1 MGIKVIDIMNKEDI
15 KNRIAFLRRVL
26 NDQNHSYYVLNN
38 PVMSDFQFDTFL
50 SELTKLEND
59 NPELKDDNSPTV
71 RVGSD
76 IVKQFVQIEHINQ
89 MYSLSNTY
97 SIDDIKDFE
106 NRVTKSI
113 EQSPEFVCEL
123 KFDGTAISL
132 IYENGKLLRAVTRGD
147 GVVGD
152 DVTANVRTIRSI
164 PLEVYDKSAQDLFE
178 VRGEI
183 FMPHKSFERLNIERE
198 GSGESPFANP
208 RNAAAGTL
216 KTQDSSVV
224 AHRELDFFP
233 YSFISNFSDIKNHFE
248 SLTYLKQL
256 GFKTSEHSVLC
267 KSVEDIDE
275 FITKWDKKRKSL
287 PYDTDG
293 IVIKINDYKNQ
304 LDLGYTAK
312 APRWA
317 VAYKFKAEQVKSVLL
332 SVDFQVGR
340 TGAITPVANLEPVKL
355 AGTIVKR
362 ASLHNLDQISLLDIR
377 LYDTVLVEKGGEV
390 IPKIVGVDITQ
401 RDIFSQP
408 FEFITTCPACGAALV
423 KPEGEAKHFCQNSAG
438 CPPQIIGR
446 IIHFVSRK
454 AMNIDSLGDE
464 TIEMLNNEGLI
475 INYSDLFSLSVEDLV
490 PLNRLGQKSAENIVY
505 GIEKSKQNDFERV
518 FFALGIRYV
527 GEVTAKKITKYFG
540 NIDSV
545 ISASSQE
552 LLEVEEVGE
561 VIANSI
567 IDFFSQESNV
577 EIINKLKQS
586 GVNFVQREKVMLS
599 ELLAGKNIIV
609 SGKFSKYTRDEIK
622 NMIEL
627 HGGKNLSSVSSNC
640 DYLIAGDKIGPA
652 KLSKAEKLGV
662 VIISEDEFEKMIN
675 G

>member
-1 MGIKVIDIMNKEDI
+1 M
-15 KNRIAFLRRVL
+15 
-26 NDQNHSYYVLNN
+26 
-38 PVMSDFQFDTFL
+38 
-50 SELTKLEND
+50 
-59 NPELKDDNSPTV
+59 
-71 RVGSD
+71 
-76 IVKQFVQIEHINQ
+76 
-89 MYSLSNTY
+89 
-97 SIDDIKDFE
+97 
-106 NRVTKSI
+106 
-113 EQSPEFVCEL
+113 
-123 KFDGTAISL
+123 
-132 IYENGKLLRAVTRGD
+132 
-147 GVVGD
+147 
-152 DVTANVRTIRSI
+152 
-164 PLEVYDKSAQDLFE
+164 
-178 VRGEI
+178 
-183 FMPHKSFERLNIERE
+183 
-198 GSGESPFANP
+198 
-208 RNAAAGTL
+208 
-216 KTQDSSVV
+216 
-224 AHRELDFFP
+224 
-233 YSFISNFSDIKNHFE
+233 
-248 SLTYLKQL
+248 
-256 GFKTSEHSVLC
+256 LC
-267 KSVEDIDE
+267 KSVEEIDE
-275 FITKWDKKRKSL
+275 FITKWDKKRKDL

-317 VAYKFKAEQVKSVLL
+317 VAYKFKADQVKSVLL

-390 IPKIVGVDITQ
+390 IPKIVGVDISQ
-401 RDIFSQP
+401 RDLFSQP
-408 FEFITTCPACGAALV
+408 FEFIAACPACGATLV
-423 KPEGEAKHFCQNSAG
+423 KPEGEAKHFCQNSSG

-464 TIEMLNNEGLI
+464 TIEMLKNKGLI
-475 INYSDLFSLSVEDLV
+475 NDYSDLFSLSVEDLV

-505 GIEKSKQNDFERV
+505 GIDKSKQNDFERV

-567 IDFFSQESNV
+567 VDFFSQESNL
-577 EIINKLKQS
+577 EMINKLKQS
-586 GVNFVQREKVMLS
+586 GVNFVQREKEMLS

-609 SGKFSKYTRDEIK
+609 SGKFSKYNRDEIK